1 MKKPNKYPLIIL
13 LSAAAFFL
21 LRVSLELKSLVLMFG
36 VTGALAILCLVRG
49 SGEQF
54 SFSTIHSRRKEFL
67 IGSAL
72 LAASFCSFFDNWSR
86 SGKVA
91 DLAARLHIPAVGLA
105 AAAGLVLMAAAVP
118 FVLEVLWLLGWKREA
133 ENTLAGTKKHA
144 LWVCTLTAVGVITV
158 CSKSSPLYP
167 FNDWVDA
174 NCFFTVGK
182 AMMNGI
188 VMYRDL
194 WEQKGPFLYF
204 LHGIASLISGDS
216 FFGVY
221 LLEVVAAFLF
231 LYCSFLSLRL
241 FVSEIHAAASIPLLA
256 AVVYTSPAFCH
267 GDSAEELCLPILAY
281 TLLVSLRAFCREQ
294 EISPKEYLFVGIG
307 AGLVFWT
314 KYTMV
319 GFYLGWYLLPALM
332 YVQQRQWRKLWTSV
346 WAVAAGVG
354 IATLPFALYFGWNHA
369 IGDWLEVYIYN
380 NLFLYT
386 VNESDSAGMGLLQ
399 NLYSGYEF
407 SLRSGLSLV
416 LCTLVGG
423 VWLALSE
430 KRKVSS
436 HFFLT
441 ILLTFVVTFMG
452 GRQYDY
458 YTFSLAV
465 FVPYGVAA
473 VLQLFAGGSK
483 LLEKVLYG
491 KLTGTVLAVICI
503 AFTLLTTQNRYL
515 LGVEKEELPQ
525 YQFREIITRS
535 ENPTLLNYGFL
546 DGGFYT
552 ASDVL
557 PNCKAFCKLNIP
569 LEEMTDMQEQYV
581 KEGLCD
587 FVVTRD
593 YELHADNYKCVAQ
606 SQFPNKEGTVQ
617 AYYLYQL
624 IQEEVDHG

>member
-1 MKKPNKYPLIIL
+1 MKKSKTDSLRIL
-13 LSAAAFFL
+13 LSAAAFL
-21 LRVSLELKSLVLMFG
+21 VLRASLEWKELLLIAGFV
-36 VTGALAILCLVRG
+36 GALALVCLMRENEEQYSVPRKWGQHWLVGAILLV
-49 SGEQF
+49 S
-54 SFSTIHSRRKEFL
+54 SFSSFLSRW
-67 IGSAL
+67 GQ
-72 LAASFCSFFDNWSR
+72 

-91 DLAARLHIPAVGLA
+91 AIAERLHLSPLLLT
-105 AAAGLVLMAAAVP
+105 AAAGLALCLGSLP
-118 FVLEVLWLLGWKREA
+118 FVLKALRLLGKKGSQLPVTEA
-133 ENTLAGTKKHA
+133 QNTSA
-144 LWVCTLTAVGVITV
+144 LWVCALSAVGVITV

-188 VMYRDL
+188 VVYRDL
-194 WEQKGPFLYF
+194 WEQKGPFLYA

-221 LLEVVAAFLF
+221 LLEVAAAFFF
-231 LYCSFLSLRL
+231 LYASFQMLRL
-241 FVSEIHAAASIPLLA
+241 FLSRQQALICVPLLA
-256 AVVYTSPAFCH
+256 ALVYTSPAFCH

-281 TLLVSLRAFCREQ
+281 TLLISLRALCRER
-294 EISPKEYLFVGIG
+294 EITSGEYLLVGIG

-319 GFYLGWYLLPALM
+319 GFYLGWYLLPAFLM
-332 YVQQRQWRKLWTSV
+332 GKEKQWRSLWRSV
-346 WAVAAGVG
+346 WSVAAGVG
-354 IATLPFALYFGWNHA
+354 LATVPFVIYFGVNHA

-386 VNESDSAGMGLLQ
+386 INEGETAGAGLLQ
-399 NLYSGYEF
+399 NLLSGYEF

-416 LCTLVGG
+416 LCTLLGG
-423 VWLALSE
+423 AWLFLSE
-430 KRKVSS
+430 NRKISA
-436 HFFLT
+436 HFLLT
-441 ILLTFVVTFMG
+441 VLLTFLVTFMG

-465 FVPYGVAA
+465 FVPFGIGALVS
-473 VLQLFAGGSK
+473 LFAKNVAWLQK
-483 LLEKVLYG
+483 LLDRKAVG
-491 KLTGTVLAVICI
+491 MILAVVCI
-503 AFTLLTTQNRYL
+503 AFSLMTTQNRYL
-515 LGVEKEELPQ
+515 LGMEKEALPQ
-525 YQFREIITRS
+525 YQFREIIARK

-552 ASDVL
+552 ASDIL

-569 LEEMTDMQEQYV
+569 LEEMNDMQERYV

-593 YELHADNYKCVAQ
+593 YELPAGNYQCVAQ
-606 SQFPNKEGTVQ
+606 SRFRNKEGTEQ
-617 AYYLYQL
+617 IYYLYQL
-624 IQEEVDHG
+624 Q